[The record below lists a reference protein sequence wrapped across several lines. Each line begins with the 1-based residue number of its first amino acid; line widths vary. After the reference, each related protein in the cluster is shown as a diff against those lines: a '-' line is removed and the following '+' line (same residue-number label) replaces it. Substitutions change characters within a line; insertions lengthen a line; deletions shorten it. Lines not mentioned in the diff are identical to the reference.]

1 MRVRRLASERAPT
14 LVPAPKMTFHTTR
27 WSVVLGAGSPDSA
40 AGRAALE
47 ELCATY
53 WYPLYAY
60 ARHRGKDAAS
70 AADLTQGF
78 IVTLLE
84 RPFLADVDPA
94 RGRFR
99 AYLRVAFDR
108 FLINEHA
115 RETAAKR
122 GAGRVLSLDFDDGE
136 RRFRAEPSHDET
148 PAALYERRFA
158 RCVIDQAL
166 SALREDYAREGQ
178 LPRFELLRPLLLAD
192 DREEPTSRGPD
203 DSCEPVSSL
212 SPGARRVALHRL
224 RARFRERLRTTVA
237 ETVHDPR
244 DVDDEL
250 RELVAAFSAPRRR
263 V

>member
-1 MRVRRLASERAPT
+1 MS
-14 LVPAPKMTFHTTR
+14 FHTTR
-27 WSVVLGAGSPDSA
+27 WSVVLGAGAADGA

-60 ARHRGKDAAS
+60 ARRKGLDAAT
-70 AADLTQGF
+70 AADRAQGF
-78 IVTLLE
+78 FVTLLE
-84 RPFLADVDPA
+84 RPFLASADPA

-108 FLINEHA
+108 FLLNERA

-122 GAGRVLSLDFDDGE
+122 GAGRVLGLDFGEGE
-136 RRFRAEPSHDET
+136 RRFQAEPAHTET
-148 PAALYERRFA
+148 PAALFERRFA

-166 SALREDYAREGQ
+166 AALRDDYARDGALE
-178 LPRFELLRPLLLAD
+178 RFELLRPLLLAE
-192 DREEPTSRGPD
+192 DRGGTSGGDPIGGDSIGPRGSDP
-203 DSCEPVSSL
+203 L
-212 SPGARRVALHRL
+212 SPGARRVALHRM
-224 RARFRERLRTTVA
+224 RARFRERLRAIVA

-250 RELVAAFSAPRRR
+250 RALVDAFAS
-263 V
+263 